1 MINIL
6 RYAKML
12 GGSASKAYSGF
23 EESIIICVKEIGLYS
38 SVKIPHSSD
47 FAAFLLLYR
56 IQPS

>member
-6 RYAKML
+6 RYVKML
-12 GGSASKAYSGF
+12 VGSARKADSGF
-23 EESIIICVKEIGLYS
+23 EESIIICVKGTGLYS

-56 IQPS
+56 IQSS